1 MPYNIVLSELAKDF
15 LQSLDTKSKSICKR
29 KLRKLSSPYPGRGTG
44 DKERL
49 MIAGKDRY
57 RLHIGRTYTA
67 FYIVDE
73 KEKLV
78 RVVEI
83 LGIEAAHKK
92 YGFKK

>member
-1 MPYNIVLSELAKDF
+1 MNYKIFLSDDALGF
-15 LQSLDTKSKSICKR
+15 LRSLDIKSKNICK
-29 KLRKLSSPYPGRGTG
+29 KNLEKLSSPYPGRGIG

-49 MIAGKDRY
+49 IIGGKDRY

-67 FYIVDE
+67 FYIIVE

-83 LGIEAAHKK
+83 LTIESAHKK
-92 YGFKK
+92 YGF

>member
-1 MPYNIVLSELAKDF
+1 MPYKIVLSELSMNF
-15 LQSLDTKSKSICKR
+15 LQSLDTKSKSICK
-29 KLRKLSSPYPGRGTG
+29 KNLKKLSSPYPGRGSG

-49 MIAGKDRY
+49 VIAGKDRY

-67 FYIVDE
+67 FYIIDE
-73 KEKLV
+73 KAKLV

-92 YGFKK
+92 YGF